1 MKPEIFG
8 EELESELKKT
18 AICVNQNTP
27 YFRLSKEILEM
38 ASAYRKD
45 GISFFNSGDLVN
57 AHASFAYGFGWLDF
71 GVIAGLLKGDVPA
84 ERLPVF
90 DDNMPDNLLP
100 HLFEKTNR
108 YRRMLFEAVNSVA
121 VSPDK
126 ESPLH
131 DFSLLILKSAS
142 EHLSDGDSFLSEKKY
157 VNALG
162 HFSYGYGLLDAAV
175 RCGLLTITGD
185 RSLFT
190 V

>member
-1 MKPEIFG
+1 MNPFIFG
-8 EELESELKKT
+8 EKLESALKNT
-18 AICVNQNTP
+18 AVCADKETP
-27 YFRLSKEILEM
+27 YFRLSEEILEM

-45 GISFFNSGDLVN
+45 GTTFFKSGDLVN
-57 AHASFAYGFGWLDF
+57 AHASFAYGFGWFDF
-71 GVIAGLLKGDVPA
+71 GAMSGLLKGAVPA
-84 ERLPVF
+84 KRLPFF
-90 DDNMPDNLLP
+90 DDNMPDNLFP

-108 YRRMLFEAVNSVA
+108 YRRMLFEAVNSVD

-142 EHLSDGDSFLSEKKY
+142 EHLSNGDIFLSEKKY

-162 HFSYGYGLLDAAV
+162 HLSYGYGLLDAAV
-175 RCGLLTITGD
+175 RCGLLIITGD